1 MKTSETINEIS
12 AANAKAWGEIS
23 NPVKDKQNPA
33 FKHGNKVSTYTDIA
47 SGLNATRPV
56 LSKHG
61 LTVFQTQR
69 MEGEILMLDT
79 RLSHSSG
86 QWIEGEY
93 PVCRFP
99 AKPQDIMSALT
110 YARRGALFSLIGIA
124 GDDDD
129 GNEANK
135 LEIPAQKNA
144 PVKHAGDAFDV
155 DTSQTTRDAILF
167 AIDLC
172 QTEDDLRA
180 LWTEQKENIAKLH
193 AADRE
198 IVDSVKEDKKA
209 ALKGKAAS

>member
-1 MKTSETINEIS
+1 MRTSEQINEIS
-12 AANAKAWGEIS
+12 GAASKAWGEIA

-33 FKHGNKVSTYTDIA
+33 FKNGGKVSTYADIA
-47 SGLNATRPV
+47 SGLNAARPV

-69 MEGEILMLDT
+69 MEGEMLMLDT

-93 PVCRFP
+93 PVCKFP
-99 AKPQDIMSALT
+99 AKPQDIMAALT

-135 LEIPAQKNA
+135 LEIPAQSNKP
-144 PVKHAGDAFDV
+144 PVKPAGEFFDV
-155 DTSQTTRDAILF
+155 DTSQVTRDTILF

-172 QTEDDLRA
+172 SSEAQLRQ
-180 LWTEQKENIAKLH
+180 LWAEQAPNIKKLH

-198 IVDSVKEDKKA
+198 AVESVKEDKKA
-209 ALKGKAAS
+209 SLKGIAA